1 MASALSSTEIQVSW
15 SEVPSIDQ
23 NGVITMYEVFYDGT
37 FNGSVFTVGVSVNI
51 TGLEE
56 FVVYNISVRAYTSV
70 GSGPFID
77 NAVLVMTGGEGKV
90 YALCLLL

>member
-1 MASALSSTEIQVSW
+1 MATALSSTEIQVSW

-23 NGVITMYEVFYDGT
+23 NGVITMYEVFYGGT

-56 FVVYNISVRAYTSV
+56 FVVYNISVRAYTRV
-70 GSGPFID
+70 GSGPFSDTISE
-77 NAVLVMTGGEGKV
+77 MTGGRGYNK
-90 YALCLLL
+90 Y